1 MKNNIKEIEVKIEK
15 EEFEKALENTLEKK
29 LQNFQMD
36 GFRKGKVPKDL
47 YLKKYGKES
56 LYIDAVDSL
65 LPSAYEKAL
74 KDVNKTYEFYD
85 RYREIIVSKKVA
97 QVIRENVPDV
107 EFYPVFKRSK
117 GYPENV

>member
-47 YLKKYGKES
+47 YLKNFLS
-56 LYIDAVDSL
+56 R
-65 LPSAYEKAL
+65 
-74 KDVNKTYEFYD
+74 
-85 RYREIIVSKKVA
+85 RY
-97 QVIRENVPDV
+97 
-107 EFYPVFKRSK
+107 YPMV
-117 GYPENV
+117 

>member
-47 YLKKYGKES
+47 YLKKYGK
-56 LYIDAVDSL
+56 
-65 LPSAYEKAL
+65 
-74 KDVNKTYEFYD
+74 
-85 RYREIIVSKKVA
+85 
-97 QVIRENVPDV
+97 
-107 EFYPVFKRSK
+107 
-117 GYPENV
+117 